1 MHVSSLIKQTGM
13 NAMRRDE
20 KRALR
25 PWQEIRGSS
34 DARLHQTLCGTCQ
47 PQTHKLS
54 DMLGYCDT
62 VFACVCVIVT
72 APLAKLTAHELIF
85 FSFWT
90 LVPLDA
96 RPNLF
101 TMLAA
106 KL

>member
-1 MHVSSLIKQTGM
+1 MHISSLIKQTGM

-34 DARLHQTLCGTCQ
+34 DARLHQHCVAPVSPRHTNSLTCW
-47 PQTHKLS
+47 
-54 DMLGYCDT
+54 DT
-62 VFACVCVIVT
+62 VTPCLRVCVIVT

-85 FSFWT
+85 FSFCT